1 MLAPPRLIHC
11 PACSATIRLPGFGAR
26 RLTRCPKCG
35 AVLASPPTA
44 TPAAAHEPYRD
55 WPLFYQGLG
64 LGFIGWALMFF
75 FTWVAGATIAV
86 LTH

>member
-1 MLAPPRLIHC
+1 MLAPRRLIHC
-11 PACSATIRLPGFGAR
+11 PACSATIRSPGLGAR

-35 AVLASPPTA
+35 AVLAGP
-44 TPAAAHEPYRD
+44 PAAAPAPADEPYRE

-64 LGFIGWALMFF
+64 LGFIGWALMLF
-75 FTWVAGATIAV
+75 FTWVVGATIAV